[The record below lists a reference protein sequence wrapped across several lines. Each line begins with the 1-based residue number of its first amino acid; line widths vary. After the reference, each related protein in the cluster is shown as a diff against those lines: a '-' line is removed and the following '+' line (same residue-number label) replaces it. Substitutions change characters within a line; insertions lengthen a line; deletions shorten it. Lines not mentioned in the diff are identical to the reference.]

1 MFLQF
6 IYLFCFL
13 IINLQ
18 KIYTKNITFIPK
30 PIRITIS
37 DLPSPYATKSADR
50 RPKISRV
57 PINPRLFVPD
67 GFTIKLLMT
76 GLISPR
82 YLIYTPT
89 DDILVSEPNADRIS
103 CLVDTNNDG
112 YPDRRKTFADNSNG
126 LNQPYGMAFAN
137 GYFYVGNADAIR
149 RYSWIRGSR
158 RIAGQ
163 GQIIFDLDDA
173 GHWTRTIVIPFTTDR
188 IFISIGSA
196 SNIDIE
202 DLPRASIQQCN
213 LDGTNQSTFAYGL
226 RNPIGLAF
234 HPITNDL
241 YVTCQERD
249 LIGDDLVP
257 DYFTRVKQNEFYGWP
272 YAYLNSKLT
281 DPRRRLKNGTS
292 ERPDLVLR
300 TKTPDVLFQAHSG
313 VLDMCF
319 YTGKKFPNRYKNGA
333 FAAFH
338 GSWNKHQGTG
348 YKIIFIPFNNKT
360 NRPMGYYEDFIYGFL
375 INPLGPNTF
384 GRPVGLLILNDGSLI
399 FTEDG
404 NNRIYHVEYQKISLN
419 T

>member
-112 YPDRRKTFADNSNG
+112 YPDRRKTFADNSNE

-158 RIAGQ
+158 RIA
-163 GQIIFDLDDA
+163 
-173 GHWTRTIVIPFTTDR
+173 
-188 IFISIGSA
+188 
-196 SNIDIE
+196 
-202 DLPRASIQQCN
+202 
-213 LDGTNQSTFAYGL
+213 
-226 RNPIGLAF
+226 
-234 HPITNDL
+234 
-241 YVTCQERD
+241 
-249 LIGDDLVP
+249 
-257 DYFTRVKQNEFYGWP
+257 
-272 YAYLNSKLT
+272 
-281 DPRRRLKNGTS
+281 
-292 ERPDLVLR
+292 
-300 TKTPDVLFQAHSG
+300 
-313 VLDMCF
+313 
-319 YTGKKFPNRYKNGA
+319 
-333 FAAFH
+333 
-338 GSWNKHQGTG
+338 
-348 YKIIFIPFNNKT
+348 
-360 NRPMGYYEDFIYGFL
+360 
-375 INPLGPNTF
+375 
-384 GRPVGLLILNDGSLI
+384 
-399 FTEDG
+399 
-404 NNRIYHVEYQKISLN
+404 
-419 T
+419 

>member
-1 MFLQF
+1 MFLRF
-6 IYLFCFL
+6 IYLFCLL
-13 IINLQ
+13 IIGLQ
-18 KIYTKNITFIPK
+18 KIYTENVTFIPK
-30 PIRITIS
+30 PIHITIS
-37 DLPSPYATKSADR
+37 NLPSPYATKSANR
-50 RPKISRV
+50 GPKITPV
-57 PINPRLFVPD
+57 PNNPRLFVPN
-67 GFTIKLLMT
+67 GFSIKLFMT

-89 DDILVSEPNADRIS
+89 DDILVSEPNANRIS

-112 YPDRRKTFADNSNG
+112 YPDERITFANRLNG
-126 LNQPYGMAFAN
+126 LNRPYGMAFAD
-137 GYFYVGNADAIR
+137 GYFYVGNANSIR

-158 RIAGQ
+158 RIAGK
-163 GQIIFDLDDA
+163 GEKIFTIDEA
-173 GHWTRTIVIPFTTDR
+173 GHWTRTIVIPPSADQL
-188 IFISIGSA
+188 FIGIGSA
-196 SNIDIE
+196 SNVNIE
-202 DLPRASIQQCN
+202 NLPRASIQQTN
-213 LDGTNQSTFAYGL
+213 LDGTNRSTFAFGL

-249 LIGDDLVP
+249 LLGDNLVP

-272 YAYLNSKLT
+272 YAYLSPNLI
-281 DPRRRLKNGTS
+281 DPRRRLKNGKS

-300 TKTPDVLFQAHSG
+300 TKTPDVLFEAHSA

-319 YTGKKFPNRYKNGA
+319 YTGIQFPTRYQNGA

-338 GSWNKHQGTG
+338 GSWNKREGTG
-348 YKIIFIPFNNKT
+348 YKIVFIPFNNVT

-404 NNRIYHVEYQKISLN
+404 NNRIYHVEYKQS
-419 T
+419 